1 MDDNGARQG
10 QNMGA
15 PFPLRGKENPQKA
28 KGWRMGEGMWYQ
40 IILCQQYQNPINL
53 RHVSKK

>member
-40 IILCQQYQNPINL
+40 MILC
-53 RHVSKK
+53 

>member
-10 QNMGA
+10 QTMGA
-15 PFPLRGKENPQKA
+15 PFPLCGKENPQKA
-28 KGWRMGEGMWYQ
+28 KGWRMGEGMRYQ
-40 IILCQQYQNPINL
+40 MISYRQYQNTISL

>member
-10 QNMGA
+10 QTMGA
-15 PFPLRGKENPQKA
+15 PFPLCGKENPQKA
-28 KGWRMGEGMWYQ
+28 KGWTIREGIWYQ
-40 IILCQQYQNPINL
+40 MISCRQYQDIINL